1 MSNDQEETTSD
12 EQQTDGARLF
22 VRCLENEEV
31 EYIFGIP
38 GEENIA
44 VMDAL
49 LDSDIKFILTRHE
62 QGAAFMAD
70 VYGRLTGKPGVCLA
84 TLGPGATNLITGV
97 ADANMDF
104 APIVAIAGQGAT
116 TRLHKESHQVL
127 DLVNMFAPISKYSTQ
142 IRAPE
147 VIPEIVRKAFKDAA
161 KEKPGASFIE
171 FPENIGSMPTENV
184 TPLLRQAPRAPVPPP
199 EKIREAAQLIDRA
212 RFPLIM
218 AGNGIIRAGASDAL
232 VKFAEDLNI
241 PVATTFMAKGV
252 MANSHPLSLG
262 TVGLQANDYVA
273 CGFDRADLIIC
284 VGYDM
289 IEYHPHLWNKR
300 GHNQIVHIDSTPA
313 EVDARYQLASGVLG
327 DINAALPEISALAEV
342 RHDNPIQGL
351 REALAEVVQEHANDS
366 EFPIKPQKIL
376 WDLRQAMNPEDILI
390 SDVGAHKMWV
400 ARMFQAQRPN
410 TCIISNGF
418 ASMGIGVPGA
428 IAAKMVHPDRNVVT
442 VTGDAGFLMNSQEIE
457 TAMRLELALVILVW
471 NDSEYGLIKWHQLRH
486 YGRESN
492 IRFTNPDLV
501 AYAESFG
508 AKGYRVESTEQL
520 LPTLQRAF
528 ADNTVVLID
537 CPVDYRENMKLTEQL
552 GNLVCPI

>member
-1 MSNDQEETTSD
+1 MSKKQESTQDTPP
-12 EQQTDGARLF
+12 QTDGAELF
-22 VRCLENEEV
+22 IRCLENEGV

-49 LDSDIKFILTRHE
+49 LDSNIEFVLTRHE

-97 ADANMDF
+97 ADANMDL
-104 APIVAIAGQGAT
+104 APVVAIAGQGAT

-127 DLVNMFAPISKYSTQ
+127 DLVNLFEPISKYATQ

-161 KEKPGASFIE
+161 MEKPGASFIE
-171 FPENIGSMPTENV
+171 FPENIASMPTDQV
-184 TPLLRQAPRAPVPPP
+184 PPLLRQAPLAPVPP
-199 EKIREAAQLIDRA
+199 EDKIREAAQLIEQSKY
-212 RFPLIM
+212 PLIM
-218 AGNGIIRAGASDAL
+218 AGNGVIRAGASDAL
-232 VKFAEDLNI
+232 VTFAEQLNI

-289 IEYHPHLWNKR
+289 IEYHPHLWNQS
-300 GHNQIVHIDSTPA
+300 GHDRIIHIDATPA
-313 EVDARYQLASGVLG
+313 EVDSRYQLAAGVLG
-327 DINAALPEISALAEV
+327 DINAALPAISALTSV
-342 RHDNPIQGL
+342 QHDNPIQGL
-351 REALAEVVQEHANDS
+351 REALAEVVQEHAEDN

-376 WDLRQAMNPEDILI
+376 WDLRQAMAPEDILI

-400 ARMFQAQRPN
+400 ARMFQAERPN

-428 IAAKMVHPDRNVVT
+428 VAAKMVHPDRNVVT

-457 TAMRLELALVILVW
+457 TAMRLKLAMVILVW

-486 YGRESN
+486 FGRESN
-492 IRFTNPDLV
+492 IRFNNPDLV

-520 LPTLQRAF
+520 RPTLQRAF
-528 ADNTVVLID
+528 EDNTVVLID